1 MSEQIE
7 SIVENKYL
15 SFKAYARLKAFS
27 ALVSQGAA
35 LIKSRAISQW
45 EVGASFSELN
55 GFLGTWSDGA
65 HNPSKSHAGFGGS
78 VINEKWMTLLNNK
91 SK

>member
-15 SFKAYARLKAFS
+15 SFEAYARLKAFS

-35 LIKSRAISQW
+35 LIKSRAMSQW

-65 HNPSKSHAGFGGS
+65 HNPGKSHAGFGGF
-78 VINEKWMTLLNNK
+78 IMK
-91 SK
+91 SG